1 MVGRARVLRR
11 ARARE
16 VSPLARRHPGAALAA
31 GAVLALAKLALPG
44 AVILVAFLPPSWAQ
58 TEELNVTNVAPV
70 VVSVSLPGSATPTAG
85 TTTSVS
91 TTIVV
96 QDINGYNDISS
107 VTLEVLKPDGSTT
120 HIASSAA
127 TFSSSLNTTDAQYT
141 KSFSMNFYDDSAL
154 TTSTY
159 KVKIVVTDAGG
170 LTGNNLLNLAVFNYN
185 QLVALNLAA
194 GTLDFGTNIEP
205 ASTSATQSASVQNYG
220 NVQIDVQLNGTTLTH
235 ESVAASIAVGYLNYS
250 LNSDMSSKSSLTSSP
265 VTLSSFDLV
274 KGASSSRLTYYAL
287 TVPSGS
293 DQWVPSGNYTGTLT
307 VGAVAG

>member
-1 MVGRARVLRR
+1 MVGRAKSLRR
-11 ARARE
+11 ARAQA
-16 VSPLARRHPGAALAA
+16 VMPSPRHFRGAALAA
-31 GAVLALAKLALPG
+31 GTVLTLAKLALPG
-44 AVILVAFLPPSWAQ
+44 AVILVAFLPPTWAQ
-58 TEELNVTNVAPV
+58 GGELNITNLAPT
-70 VVSVSLPGSATPTAG
+70 VVSVTLPSSLTPTAG
-85 TTTSVS
+85 TTTSAS
-91 TTIVV
+91 TTVV
-96 QDINGYNDISS
+96 VSDLNGYNDISS
-107 VTLEVLKPDGSTT
+107 VTVEVLKSDGSTT
-120 HIASSAA
+120 HIASAAA
-127 TFSSSLNTTDAQYT
+127 TFVSSVNLTDATY
-141 KSFSMNFYDDSAL
+141 SYAFSMQFYDDAAL

-159 KVKIVVTDAGG
+159 KVKVVVTDAGG
-170 LTGNNLLNLAVFNYN
+170 LTGNNLASLAVFNYN

-194 GTLDFGTNIEP
+194 GTLDFGTNLEP

-235 ESVAASIAVGYLNYS
+235 ESVAASVAVGYLNYS

-265 VTLSSFDLV
+265 ATVSSFDLV